1 MTAPSEFPVSEA
13 PVAAEP
19 GARTS
24 DYDYELPESRIAQ
37 RPVEPRDASRLLVL
51 DRRDGSLTH
60 RTFRDV
66 LDLIPEGDALV
77 LNTTK
82 VFRARL
88 LGHRESGGPAE
99 ILLLRPAEGTA
110 DGVHF
115 EAMIHPGGKLRPG
128 RVVTIADGFTV
139 EIVDTTPKRTRIVKL
154 RTEGDAMAAVE
165 RHGHVP
171 LPPYIERADE
181 AGDVGRY
188 QTVYANEAGSVA
200 APTAGLHFTDDLL
213 ARLDAKGVE
222 RVNILLHVGAG
233 TFRPVSDDDPSQHV
247 MHEEWCEVSAD
258 AAARLNAIR
267 ARGNKIWVV
276 GTTGVRT
283 LETATDAH
291 GVVQPF
297 QGNTDIFLRPP
308 YAFRGVDRLITNFHL
323 PKSTLIMLVA
333 AFAGYERTMAAYRT
347 AVALDYRFYSYGDA
361 MAIL

>member
-1 MTAPSEFPVSEA
+1 MTASSEPAELATPV
-13 PVAAEP
+13 

-51 DRRDGSLTH
+51 DRRDGSLGH

-66 LDLIPEGDALV
+66 LGLIPDGDALV

-99 ILLLRPAEGTA
+99 ILLLRPAEGTH

-128 RVVTIADGFTV
+128 RTVTIADGFTV
-139 EIVDTTPKRTRIVKL
+139 DIVDTTPRRTRIVKL
-154 RTEGDAMAAVE
+154 VTAGDPMAAVE
-165 RHGHVP
+165 AHGHVP

-181 AGDVGRY
+181 AVDVNRY
-188 QTVYANEAGSVA
+188 QTVYANQAGSVA

-213 ARLDAKGVE
+213 AQLDAKGVE
-222 RVNILLHVGAG
+222 RVPVLLHVGAG
-233 TFRPVSDDDPSQHV
+233 TFRPVSDEDPALHM
-247 MHEEWCEVSAD
+247 MHDEWCEVTAESA
-258 AAARLNAIR
+258 AQLNTVR

-283 LETATDAH
+283 LETATDND

-297 QGNTDIFLRPP
+297 RGNTNIFLRPP
-308 YAFRGVDRLITNFHL
+308 YQFRGVDHLITNFHL

-333 AFAGYERTMAAYRT
+333 AFAGYDRTMHAYRT
-347 AVALDYRFYSYGDA
+347 AVEDDYRFYSYGDA
-361 MAIL
+361 MAII

>member
-1 MTAPSEFPVSEA
+1 MTVSSEPAASAA
-13 PVAAEP
+13 PV

-24 DYDYELPESRIAQ
+24 DYDYELPASRIAQ

-51 DRRDGSLTH
+51 DRRDGSLVH

-66 LDLIPEGDALV
+66 LGLIPAGDALV

-88 LGHRESGGPAE
+88 LGQRESGGPAE
-99 ILLLRPAEGTA
+99 ILLLRPAEGTP

-128 RVVTIADGFTV
+128 RTVTIADGFTV
-139 EIVDTTPKRTRIVKL
+139 EIVDTTPRRTRIVKL
-154 RTEGDAMAAVE
+154 NTAGDPMAAVE
-165 RHGHVP
+165 AHGHVP

-181 AGDVGRY
+181 VGDVSRY
-188 QTVYANEAGSVA
+188 QTVYAHQAGSVA

-213 ARLDAKGVE
+213 AQLDAKGVE
-222 RVNILLHVGAG
+222 RVNVLLHVGAG
-233 TFRPVSDDDPSQHV
+233 TFRPVSEDDPSLHV
-247 MHEEWCEVSAD
+247 MHDEWCEVSAD
-258 AAARLNAIR
+258 TAARLNAVR

-283 LETATDAH
+283 LETATDAE
-291 GVVQPF
+291 GIVQPF
-297 QGNTDIFLRPP
+297 RGNTNIFLRPP
-308 YAFRGVDRLITNFHL
+308 YQFRGVDHLITNFHL

-333 AFAGYERTMAAYRT
+333 AFAGYDRTMAAYHT
-347 AVALDYRFYSYGDA
+347 AVADEYRFYSYGDA
-361 MAIL
+361 MAII